1 MSSDQRPEGGQ
12 GTGPVVMTGPTRQD
26 ELTLVDYAA
35 MVWRRRKLVLA
46 CALAGLAVAAAAHFV
61 LPKKYEAT
69 ALILPPQEEGSN
81 TGVAAKLAGLSE
93 NIPPGL
99 LGIKAPAERYVDM
112 LRSQKV
118 ADAIIDRFGLAEK
131 YGAGSRVKTRD
142 VLAGSSAFVVTKGS
156 LLSITVTDADPKAAA
171 DMANAYVEVLEKID
185 RDIGVGKAGR
195 ERQFLEGRVA
205 EVEKDLKSAQEAW
218 RAFQE
223 KHRIVAVDEGLKAT
237 ATVMAELE
245 ARRIAKEIEVQV
257 LETAYSKASPQV
269 ELARAELQKLGDKL
283 KEVSRYGVRAGP
295 NPQPPPLNPQPS
307 GSPPPAP
314 DADAS
319 GWLFP
324 AVEKVP
330 ELALEQLDLE
340 RRLRLQV
347 ELYKLLVTQREMAR
361 INEAKERSTL
371 QVVAAATA
379 PDRRA
384 GMGVAQKALFG
395 VAIGLGL
402 GVMLACVQKGVLGGL
417 KASLAR

>member
-1 MSSDQRPEGGQ
+1 
-12 GTGPVVMTGPTRQD
+12 MTGPTRQD